1 MSVVQYA
8 VGWLGRFA
16 PFQAVVEIAVADR
29 AQRLV
34 IEAGRASGGM
44 QLFCKGMQRAQTI
57 SGCGKL
63 SATGAEEFLIAVI
76 NQRGVFTGNNAAG
89 MASAGY
95 GTVGS
100 A

>member
-1 MSVVQYA
+1 MPVVEYA
-8 VGWLGRFA
+8 VGWLGHFA

-29 AQRLV
+29 AQGLV
-34 IEAGRASGGM
+34 VEAGCACGGM
-44 QLFCKGMQRAQTI
+44 QLFRKGMQRAQTI